1 MKQAANIEIPETL
14 KEICDPRRMALVVYD
29 MQIGILRQI
38 KNPDEIIGRVARVLA
53 AARAAGVR
61 VFFMRHMSLP
71 KELMGA
77 FQYRMA
83 MAWQRLDDPNAVDP
97 WFLRD
102 SPGFDITPELKP
114 LPSEAIFDKITM
126 SALEGTPLPIAL
138 RDCGITAI
146 ALVGVAIEIGI
157 EPTARHA
164 ADLGLIPVIIENA
177 CGGGHAEA
185 AARSIEALK
194 FAGDAVITDID
205 SFCRALA

>member
-38 KNPDEIIGRVARVLA
+38 KNPDEIVSRVARVLA

-83 MAWQRLDDPNAVDP
+83 MAWQRLDDPTAVDP